1 MRELIRRRWLF
12 FLMVCGVGL
21 AMRLLFIHFPRAW
34 DDDADVYAELGRNL
48 LRHGIYGFA
57 DDDVIS
63 PSLIRLPGYPLLLG
77 FAQILFHT
85 YWVKAVLLLQVV
97 ADLGGCFLLA
107 AFTRRHV
114 GERAALIAFALGA
127 LCPFTAAYAA
137 TVLTESLSIFAVML
151 AVYAFGLFFSPKDG
165 PARDGM
171 SAQSTRGLLLLS
183 AAAALAMLLRP
194 DGALVLLSAG
204 AGLLVYLRKDRLRT
218 VMLFGLLSVLPLVP
232 WAARNWH
239 TFHVVQPLAPRHV
252 NDPGEPVNLGFYRW
266 MRTWSV
272 DLSNTG
278 QVFWQVG
285 TNPISPADV
294 PARAYDSAAQRERT
308 LELLAEYNLTN
319 SLNPELDAKF
329 AALAAERI
337 RNHPLHY
344 YVVMPLWRVADMWL
358 RPRTEALDMDVFWWN
373 FNDHPAES
381 ILDIALGLLDF
392 VYVAGALLAFM
403 QRRVPFAVFFGGY
416 LLLRCALLGTMENS
430 EPRYTLEGFPIVIVC
445 AAVTYAAWFAGRSGA
460 RSGPAPRA
468 GS

>member
-1 MRELIRRRWLF
+1 MVAAFCLRLLRGGMWENVRSDRFCAGCAVSVYGGVCGDGVDGVALDLRGDAGGVCVWVILFSERRACARWNECAEYAGFAAALRSGCAGDAAAAGWCAGSAERRR
-12 FLMVCGVGL
+12 GVVSLSAEAAPSADG
-21 AMRLLFIHFPRAW
+21 
-34 DDDADVYAELGRNL
+34 DAL
-48 LRHGIYGFA
+48 
-57 DDDVIS
+57 
-63 PSLIRLPGYPLLLG
+63 
-77 FAQILFHT
+77 
-85 YWVKAVLLLQVV
+85 
-97 ADLGGCFLLA
+97 
-107 AFTRRHV
+107 
-114 GERAALIAFALGA
+114 RAALA
-127 LCPFTAAYAA
+127 
-137 TVLTESLSIFAVML
+137 
-151 AVYAFGLFFSPKDG
+151 
-165 PARDGM
+165 
-171 SAQSTRGLLLLS
+171 
-183 AAAALAMLLRP
+183 
-194 DGALVLLSAG
+194 
-204 AGLLVYLRKDRLRT
+204 
-218 VMLFGLLSVLPLVP
+218 LPLVP

-373 FNDHPAES
+373 FNDHPAET
-381 ILDIALGLLDF
+381 ILAIELGLVNF
-392 VYVAGALLAFM
+392 VYVAGALLAFL
-403 QRRVPFAVFFGGY
+403 QRRVPFAIFCGGY